1 MNSVFGARI
10 KQARQIRGL
19 STERFAE
26 LIRRTPREVIRYETD
41 LEQPLVETL
50 ERIAIVL
57 SWPIGFFRQK
67 PPPWD
72 FPEGSLLFHEIADAK
87 RNRTNLTIKK

>member
-1 MNSVFGARI
+1 MKLVCGARI

-19 STERFAE
+19 SVERMAE
-26 LIRRTPREVIRYETD
+26 LIHQTPRKLNRFEDD

-57 SWPIGFFRQK
+57 SWPIGFFRQG
-67 PPPWD
+67 PPPD
-72 FPEGSLLFHEIADAK
+72 FPMGSLLFHEIADSAEPES
-87 RNRTNLTIKK
+87 T